1 MSRLPHWQNLLAK
14 HCPSDRPVGWIVLLH
29 SLMVAS
35 LAIRLRRRARLPL
48 DDGEVLAAAMLHD
61 IGIAATDAP
70 GIDCRGSLPYLWH
83 GVAGAD
89 ILRAEGVDERYA
101 RVAERHT
108 GVGLDP
114 DEARALGLPE
124 GRVYMPLTQLERL
137 ICYADCFYS
146 KGSRH
151 DKFDT
156 VALAA
161 TAPVLRRR
169 KSFDSVRSAC
179 ARRGPGQLARF
190 DALAAEFG
198 RP

>member
-1 MSRLPHWQNLLAK
+1 MSRLPPWQNLLAK

-35 LAIRLRRRARLPL
+35 LAIRLRR
-48 DDGEVLAAAMLHD
+48 
-61 IGIAATDAP
+61 
-70 GIDCRGSLPYLWH
+70 RGSLPYLWH

-169 KSFDSVRSAC
+169 KSFHSVRDAC